1 MGGCIVKIKK
11 LKPSIWMMPLLAI
24 LGGCV
29 AGQTIP
35 LDYTPDAVSGQATN
49 VSVTVKVQDRRD
61 YVVSGNK
68 DAAYIGHYRAGFGNT
83 WDVKT
88 RSHNSLASLI
98 ERDLSADLQALGFK
112 VGSASAMRQVQ
123 VTIKE
128 WNFDGYINGKVWCEM
143 QVAILDPQNRVLYR
157 DEFKDSRHI
166 AGNAWTGAKS
176 ATEREV
182 PALYR
187 DVIRKLVRDNPGALQ
202 ALRQ

>member
-1 MGGCIVKIKK
+1 VNIRKMRSG
-11 LKPSIWMMPLLAI
+11 IWMVPLLAV

-35 LDYTPDAVSGQATN
+35 LDYTPAAVSAPATN
-49 VSVTVKVQDRRD
+49 VTVTVKVQDRRD

-68 DAAYIGHYRAGFGNT
+68 DAAYIGHYRAGLGNT

-88 RSHNSLASLI
+88 RSHQSLASHI
-98 ERDLSADLQALGFK
+98 ERDLGTDLQALGFK
-112 VGSASAMRQVQ
+112 VGSAGATRQVQ

-128 WNFDGYINGKVWCEM
+128 WNFDGYIDGKVWCEM
-143 QVAILDPQNRVLYR
+143 QVAILDPQNKVLYR
-157 DEFKDSRHI
+157 HELKESRHI
-166 AGNAWTGAKS
+166 AGSVMTGVKS

-187 DVIRKLVRDNPGALQ
+187 DVIRKLVRDDAGALQ